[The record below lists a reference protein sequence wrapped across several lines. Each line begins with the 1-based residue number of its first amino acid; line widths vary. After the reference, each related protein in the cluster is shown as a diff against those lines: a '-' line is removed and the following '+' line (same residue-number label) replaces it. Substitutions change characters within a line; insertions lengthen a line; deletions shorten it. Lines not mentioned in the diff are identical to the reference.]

1 MHEECKRREGNS
13 LTLQGLQ
20 RGKVEKMVE
29 MGSRCTG
36 SVLEDEAI
44 WMLVRQQMSSFNV
57 TKRTLTQ
64 GCNSKFCD
72 VHVVTRIIH

>member
-1 MHEECKRREGNS
+1 MREGNG

-29 MGSRCTG
+29 MGSWCTG
-36 SVLEDEAI
+36 SALEDQAI
-44 WMLVRQQMSSFNV
+44 WMLVRQQMSAFNV
-57 TKRTLTQ
+57 PKRTLTQ

-72 VHVVTRIIH
+72 MHVVTRIIH